1 MKLLS
6 IIASFFIKLGELLG
20 TVSGWLLMICCIM
33 VNFFVDYKLAF
44 VGVVTCIFIDMA
56 VGIWCALKQK
66 KYAKS
71 ELMRDT
77 ISKLFIYCGAL
88 VMIIFMEKLI
98 GFEKST
104 LTTDIC
110 AAVICATELWSIAG
124 NALIINP
131 NLHFFKLIKF
141 ALVGEIARK
150 LHITEDD
157 VKETLEKG
165 ESLIEKKME
174 IRRLEEEIKRMEEE
188 NK

>member
-6 IIASFFIKLGELLG
+6 VILSFFIKLGELLS
-20 TVSGWLLMICCIM
+20 TIYGWLLMSCII
-33 VNFFVDYKLAF
+33 VLNFLTDYQMAF
-44 VGVVTCIFIDMA
+44 IGVITCILIDMV

-77 ISKLFIYCGAL
+77 FSKLFIYCGAL
-88 VMIIFMEKLI
+88 VMVIFMEKLV
-98 GFEKST
+98 GVDVFV
-104 LTTDIC
+104 TTDIC

-150 LHITEDD
+150 LHMEEND
-157 VKETLEKG
+157 VKETLKKCEPLIKTSKNKEKN
-165 ESLIEKKME
+165 KK
-174 IRRLEEEIKRMEEE
+174 EE
-188 NK
+188 

>member
-6 IIASFFIKLGELLG
+6 VILSFFIKLGELLN
-20 TVSGWLLMICCIM
+20 TIYGWLLMSCMI
-33 VNFFVDYKLAF
+33 VLNFLTDYQMAF
-44 VGVVTCIFIDMA
+44 IGVITCILIDMV

-77 ISKLFIYCGAL
+77 FSKLFIYCGAL
-88 VMIIFMEKLI
+88 VMVIFMEKLI
-98 GFEKST
+98 GVDV
-104 LTTDIC
+104 LITTNIC

-150 LHITEDD
+150 LHMEEND
-157 VKETLEKG
+157 VKETLKNGEPLIKTSKNKLDKEKH
-165 ESLIEKKME
+165 KK
-174 IRRLEEEIKRMEEE
+174 EE
-188 NK
+188 

>member
-1 MKLLS
+1 M
-6 IIASFFIKLGELLG
+6 SFFIKLGELLG
-20 TVSGWLLMICCIM
+20 TIQGWLMIILLLIF
-33 VNFFVDYKLAF
+33 NFFINYKLAF
-44 VGVVTCIFIDMA
+44 IGVIACIFIDMF

-77 ISKLFIYCGAL
+77 FSKLFIYCGAL
-88 VMIIFMEKLI
+88 IAIIFVEKLVGI
-98 GFEKST
+98 GTSI
-104 LTTDIC
+104 TTNVC

-131 NLHFFKLIKF
+131 NLYFFRLLKF

-150 LHITEDD
+150 LHIGEDD

-165 ESLIEKKME
+165 EQLIETNGKPKKKSKKK
-174 IRRLEEEIKRMEEE
+174 EEATE
-188 NK
+188 